1 MQFCVG
7 CGKTPQ
13 RQSAH
18 LHAHI
23 IKRSLPLSSSMRK
36 KLDYD
41 SGHMPVRLWND
52 EHDFWSVTTNGL
64 ILRLTHFIIY
74 KLGNLTTSL
83 Q

>member
-1 MQFCVG
+1 
-7 CGKTPQ
+7 
-13 RQSAH
+13 
-18 LHAHI
+18 
-23 IKRSLPLSSSMRK
+23 MRK